1 MRAALQ
7 AISQTIT
14 HDHRLS
20 PWMNVA
26 NRHPDQPFI
35 GTHLNAAL
43 PDFSD
48 LRFSDFADA
57 ASVRSCGTCSIA
69 MQRMS
74 PIQSFTC
81 VDLKETETVL
91 SPQLGQMGKER
102 DTVVVDCLVW
112 NVCFRA
118 KLSVDP
124 ALSGL

>member
-1 MRAALQ
+1 MSCVPKHEMRAFA
-7 AISQTIT
+7 AII
-14 HDHRLS
+14 
-20 PWMNVA
+20 PN
-26 NRHPDQPFI
+26 
-35 GTHLNAAL
+35 GGNA
-43 PDFSD
+43 DFAD

-57 ASVRSCGTCSIA
+57 ASVRSCGTCFVA